1 MNIFSFVL
9 KHTRAIIFVVS
20 ILVLAGIF
28 TVLNLPVSIFPDI
41 TFPRI
46 VVLADNGE
54 EPAEKIMV
62 EITKPLEETINS
74 LPGVLNVRST
84 TSRGS
89 AEISVNFEW
98 ETDII
103 QSQQL
108 LQGKI
113 SQIRNEL
120 PPTASIQVERMNATF
135 FPIMGYALTS
145 DSVSLVQMRDIALYT
160 LRPAISRISGV
171 SQVRVVG
178 GDTKEYLV
186 QVEPSK
192 LQSYGVSIQQVSDAI
207 SKTNLV
213 SSVGLMDANYHLYLT
228 LVDNTFQSMEDIKN
242 TVITS
247 TNVSPVFLK
256 DIASITASVE
266 DSYIRVTANGKRA
279 VLINILRQP
288 NGNTVQIASDV
299 EKMWKE
305 VKSQIPAGVNI
316 SNFYN
321 QADLVNESFKSVRDS
336 IGAGVV
342 LAIIVLLLFLR
353 NWRITFVAAVV
364 IPITVA
370 ITVLLLM
377 AANQTLN
384 IMTLGGIAAAI
395 GLIIDDNI
403 VIIENIFRHF
413 KEGHE
418 KLSDAVG
425 GSVKELFTAV
435 IGSSTSTIIIFLP
448 FAFLSGVTGA
458 FFKSLSLTM
467 ALSLIVSLFLSL
479 FLGPLLASRF
489 IHPDD
494 FKKTKANNKAGR
506 LEDFYK
512 KFLGLLIKRKFLL
525 LPVIVLFIIGGYL
538 IYSSIGSGFMPEM
551 DEGAFILDYISPPGT
566 SLNETNRMLMHVE
579 QIIMGI
585 PEVESYS
592 RRTGTQLGF
601 FITEPNNGDYL
612 IKLKKNR
619 SRGVNAI
626 IDELRTKVENS
637 EPALQ
642 IEFGQAMQDLIGDL
656 TSVPSPVEI
665 KVFGEDNALIQ
676 KKAKEIAALI
686 SNVPGV
692 VDVFDGIVISGP
704 AYIINFNLP
713 AVARAGFTVEDL
725 SNIISND
732 IQGDVTTQIQKGEK
746 LIGVRV
752 RLPDKYRNDLDLLK
766 SIRVTSP
773 NGNSYVLGSLADFRI
788 DPGRSEI
795 DRENLK
801 QMVAV
806 TSRISGRDLG
816 STVGDIKSLLNK
828 KLILPPGITL
838 EYGGTFRTQ
847 QESFQGLLKVLL
859 AASLLVI
866 LVLVIEFERFIIP
879 LSIYLVAL
887 LSLFGVV
894 LALWITNV
902 SFNIS
907 SFMGAIMMV
916 GIVGENSIF
925 LAHYFFIFRKKGM
938 NSHEAA
944 INASV
949 VRSRPIIMTALAA
962 ILALMPLALGIG
974 AGSQMQQPL
983 ALAVIG
989 GFTISSLLLLFILP
1003 VLLSFSSRN
1012 TFYPENENNQRSAK

>member
-1 MNIFSFVL
+1 MNIFSFIQR
-9 KHTRAIIFVVS
+9 HTRGIIFVVTV
-20 ILVLAGIF
+20 LVLAGIF

-54 EPAEKIMV
+54 QPAEKVMV
-62 EITKPLEETINS
+62 QITKPLEETINS
-74 LPGVLNVRST
+74 LPGVTDVRST

-89 AEISVNFEW
+89 AEISVNFVW
-98 ETDII
+98 GTDII

-113 SQIRNEL
+113 SQIRNQL
-120 PPTASIQVERMNATF
+120 PSSASIQVERMNATF

-145 DSVSLVQMRDIALYT
+145 DSVSLVKMRDIALYT
-160 LRPAISRISGV
+160 LRPAISRINGV

-186 QVEPSK
+186 QVDPTK
-192 LQSYGVSIQQVSDAI
+192 MHSYGIGIQEVSDAL
-207 SKTNLV
+207 SKTNIV
-213 SSVGLMDANYHLYLT
+213 SSAGLMDANYHLYLT
-228 LVDNTFQSMEDIKN
+228 LADNTFQSMEDIGN
-242 TVITS
+242 TVIKTS
-247 TNVSPVFLK
+247 GVSPVYLK
-256 DIASITASVE
+256 NIASVTASVE
-266 DSYIRVTANGKRA
+266 DNYIRVTANGKRA

-288 NGNTVQIASDV
+288 GGNTVQIASDV
-299 EKMWKE
+299 EKMWGD
-305 VKSQIPAGVNI
+305 VKSQIPRDIKI

-336 IGAGVV
+336 IGIGVV
-342 LAIIVLLLFLR
+342 LAIIVLLIFLK
-353 NWRITFVAAVV
+353 NWRITFVAAIV

-377 AANQTLN
+377 AAGETLN

-418 KLSDAVG
+418 KLSDAIG
-425 GSVKELFTAV
+425 GSIKELFTAV
-435 IGSSTSTIIIFLP
+435 IGSSSSTIIIFLP

-479 FLGPLLASRF
+479 FFGPLLASKLL
-489 IHPDD
+489 HPKD
-494 FKKTKANNKAGR
+494 FEKESSKEKESKIE
-506 LEDFYK
+506 LYYK
-512 KFLGLLIKRKFLL
+512 RFLGFLIQRKFLIV
-525 LPVIVLFIIGGYL
+525 PVILILITAGYF

-551 DEGAFILDYISPPGT
+551 DEGAFILDYTSPPGT
-566 SLNETNRMLMHVE
+566 SLTETNRMLMHVE
-579 QIIMGI
+579 KIIMNI

-612 IKLKKNR
+612 IKLKNNR
-619 SRGVNAI
+619 SRGINAI
-626 IDELRTKVENS
+626 IDELRTKVENT

-665 KVFGEDNALIQ
+665 KVFGEDKSLIQ
-676 KKAKEIAALI
+676 KKAREIANLI
-686 SNVPGV
+686 SNVNGV

-713 AVARAGFTVEDL
+713 AISKAGLTVEEL
-725 SNIISND
+725 SNIINND
-732 IQGDVTTQIQKGEK
+732 IQGNVTTQIQKGEK

-752 RLPDKYRNDLDLLK
+752 RLPDKYRNNIDLLK

-773 NGNSYVLGSLADFRI
+773 NGNSYLLGSLADFRI
-788 DPGRSEI
+788 DPGQSEI

-816 STVGDIKSLLNK
+816 STISDIKNVLNK
-828 KLILPPGITL
+828 KLNLPSGITL
-838 EYGGTFRTQ
+838 EYGGTFKTQ

-866 LVLVIEFERFIIP
+866 LVLVIEFERFLVP
-879 LSIYLVAL
+879 LSIYFVAI

-894 LALWITNV
+894 TALWVTNV
-902 SFNIS
+902 NFNIS

-916 GIVGENSIF
+916 GIVAENSIF
-925 LAHYFFIFRKKGM
+925 LTHYFFIFQNRGMERK
-938 NSHEAA
+938 EAI

-989 GFTISSLLLLFILP
+989 GFTLSSLLLLFILP
-1003 VLLSFSSRN
+1003 VLLSISR
-1012 TFYPENENNQRSAK
+1012 KKKD

>member
-1 MNIFSFVL
+1 MNIFPFIQR
-9 KHTRAIIFVVS
+9 HTRAIIFVVS
-20 ILVLAGIF
+20 LLVLAGVF

-54 EPAEKIMV
+54 QPPEKMMV
-62 EITKPLEETINS
+62 QVTKPLEETINS
-74 LPGVLNVRST
+74 LPGVTDVRST

-98 ETDII
+98 GTDII

-108 LQGKI
+108 LEGKI
-113 SQIRNEL
+113 SQVRNQL
-120 PPTASIQVERMNATF
+120 PPSASIQVERMNATF
-135 FPIMGYALTS
+135 FPIIGYALTS
-145 DSVSLVQMRDIALYT
+145 DSVSLVQMRDLALYT
-160 LRPAISRISGV
+160 LRPLISRIKGV
-171 SQVRVVG
+171 KQVRIVG
-178 GDTKEYLV
+178 GEDTKEYLV
-186 QVEPSK
+186 SVDPAK
-192 LQSYGVSIQQVSDAI
+192 LQSYGINIQQVSDAVAN
-207 SKTNLV
+207 TNLV

-228 LVDNTFQSMEDIKN
+228 LADNTYKSMDDIRN

-247 TNVSPVFLK
+247 TGVSPVFLK
-256 DIASITASVE
+256 DIASVSSSVE
-266 DSYIRVTANGKRA
+266 ENYIRVTANGKPA

-288 NGNTVQIASDV
+288 NGKTTQIASEV
-299 EKMWKE
+299 EKIFKD
-305 VKSQIPAGVNI
+305 KSLIPEGVTV

-321 QADLVNESFKSVRDS
+321 QAYLVNESFKSVRDS
-336 IGAGVV
+336 IGVGVI
-342 LAIIVLLLFLR
+342 LAVIVLLIFLR
-353 NWRITFVAAVV
+353 NWRITFVAAIV

-377 AANQTLN
+377 AAGEDLN
-384 IMTLGGIAAAI
+384 MMTLGGIAAAI

-418 KLSDAVG
+418 KLADAIG
-425 GSVKELFTAV
+425 GSIKELFTAV

-479 FLGPLLASRF
+479 FFGPLLASKFVHPRDFEKENKEKKEGF
-489 IHPDD
+489 IEHY
-494 FKKTKANNKAGR
+494 
-506 LEDFYK
+506 YK
-512 KFLGLLIKRKFLL
+512 KVLGFLIRRKYLVI
-525 LPVIVLFIIGGYL
+525 PVILALVFVGYIL
-538 IYSSIGSGFMPEM
+538 YSSIGSGFMPEM
-551 DEGAFILDYISPPGT
+551 DEGAFILDYTSPPGT
-566 SLNETNRMLMHVE
+566 SLTETNRMLMHVE
-579 QIIMGI
+579 KIIMSI

-612 IKLKKNR
+612 IKLKSNR

-642 IEFGQAMQDLIGDL
+642 IDFGQAMQDLIGDL

-665 KVFGEDNALIQ
+665 KVFGDDKSLIE
-676 KKAKEIAALI
+676 KKAKEIASLI
-686 SNVPGV
+686 SNVRGV

-704 AYIINFNLP
+704 AYIIHFNLP
-713 AVARAGFTVEDL
+713 AITRAGFTVDGL
-725 SNIISND
+725 SNIINND
-732 IQGDVTTQIQKGEK
+732 IQGDVTTEIQRGEK
-746 LIGVRV
+746 LIGVRI
-752 RLPDKYRNDLDLLK
+752 RLPDKYRNNIDLLK
-766 SIRVTSP
+766 SIRIMSP
-773 NGNSYVLGSLADFRI
+773 DGNTYLLGSLADFSI
-788 DPGRSEI
+788 DPGQSEI

-816 STVGDIKSLLNK
+816 STVSDIKNLLNR
-828 KLILPPGITL
+828 KLSLPSGVTL
-838 EYGGTFRTQ
+838 EYGGTFKTQ
-847 QESFQGLLKVLL
+847 QESFSGLLKVLI
-859 AASLLVI
+859 AASLLVL
-866 LVLVIEFERFIIP
+866 LVLVIEFERF
-879 LSIYLVAL
+879 LVAFYIYFVAI

-894 LALWITNV
+894 LALWVTNV
-902 SFNIS
+902 NFNIS

-916 GIVGENSIF
+916 GIVAENSIF
-925 LAHYFFIFRKKGM
+925 LTHYFFIFSKRGM
-938 NSHEAA
+938 ERQEAV

-989 GFTISSLLLLFILP
+989 GFTLSSLLLLFILP
-1003 VLLSFSSRN
+1003 VLLSISKKRVN
-1012 TFYPENENNQRSAK
+1012 K

>member
-1 MNIFSFVL
+1 MNIFSFVQRHS
-9 KHTRAIIFVVS
+9 KAIIFVVS
-20 ILVLAGIF
+20 LLVLAGVF
-28 TVLNLPVSIFPDI
+28 TVLNLPVAIFPDI

-46 VVLADNGE
+46 VVLADDGE

-62 EITKPLEETINS
+62 DITKPLEETINS
-74 LPGVLNVRST
+74 LPGVTNVRST

-89 AEISVNFEW
+89 AEISINFEW
-98 ETDII
+98 GTDII

-113 SQIRNEL
+113 SQIRNQL
-120 PPTASIQVERMNATF
+120 PSAASVQVERMNATF

-160 LRPAISRISGV
+160 LRPAISRINGV
-171 SQVRVVG
+171 SRVSVVG

-186 QVEPSK
+186 RVDPAK
-192 LQSYGVSIQQVSDAI
+192 LHSYGISIQQVTDAL
-207 SKTNLV
+207 SKTNLL

-228 LVDNTFQSMEDIKN
+228 LVDNTYQSPEDIKN
-242 TVITS
+242 TVVTS
-247 TNVSPVFLK
+247 TNVAPVYLK
-256 DIASITASVE
+256 DIASVTTSVE
-266 DSYIRVTANGKRA
+266 DNYIRVTANGKRA

-288 NGNTVQIASDV
+288 TGNTVQIASDV
-299 EKMWKE
+299 DKMWQDI
-305 VKSQIPAGVNI
+305 KSQIPPGINI

-321 QADLVNESFKSVRDS
+321 QADLVNESFQSVRDS
-336 IGAGVV
+336 IGIGVI
-342 LAIIVLLLFLR
+342 LAIIVLLLFLK
-353 NWRITFVAAVV
+353 NWRITFVAAIV

-413 KEGHE
+413 NEGHE
-418 KLSDAVG
+418 KLSDAIG
-425 GSVKELFTAV
+425 GSIKELYSAV
-435 IGSSTSTIIIFLP
+435 IGSSTSTIIIFRP

-458 FFKSLSLTM
+458 FFKSLSLTI

-479 FLGPLLASRF
+479 FFSPLLALKF
-489 IHPDD
+489 IHPKD
-494 FKKTKANNKAGR
+494 FEKENNKDKIGR
-506 LEDFYK
+506 IESYYK
-512 KFLGLLIKRKFLL
+512 KSIGFLIKRKYLVIPIVFFL
-525 LPVIVLFIIGGYL
+525 IAAGYIIYTN
-538 IYSSIGSGFMPEM
+538 IGSGFMPDM
-551 DEGAFILDYISPPGT
+551 DEGAFILDYTSPPGT

-579 QIIMGI
+579 KIIMSI
-585 PEVESYS
+585 PEVASYS

-612 IKLKKNR
+612 IKLKNNR
-619 SRGVNAI
+619 SRGVNDI

-665 KVFGEDNALIQ
+665 KVFGEDKSLIE
-676 KKAKEIAALI
+676 KKAKEIADLI
-686 SNVPGV
+686 SSVKGV

-704 AYIINFNLP
+704 AFIINFNLP
-713 AVARAGFTVEDL
+713 AITRAGFTVDDL
-725 SNIISND
+725 TNIINND
-732 IQGDVTTQIQKGEK
+732 IRGNVTTQIQRGEK
-746 LIGVRV
+746 LICVRV
-752 RLPDKYRNDLDLLK
+752 RLPNTYRNDIDLLK

-773 NGNSYVLGSLADFRI
+773 NGNSYLLSSLADFRI
-788 DPGRSEI
+788 DPGQSEI

-816 STVGDIKSLLNK
+816 GTVSDIKSLLNK
-828 KLILPPGITL
+828 KLNLPRGVTL
-838 EYGGTFRTQ
+838 EYGGTFKTQ

-859 AASLLVI
+859 AASLLVL
-866 LVLVIEFERFIIP
+866 LVLVIEFDAFLVP
-879 LSIYLVAL
+879 LYIYFVAI

-894 LALWITNV
+894 LALWVTNV
-902 SFNIS
+902 NFNIS
-907 SFMGAIMMV
+907 SFMGSIMMV
-916 GIVGENSIF
+916 GIVAENSIF
-925 LAHYFFIFRKKGM
+925 LAHYFYIFKNQGM
-938 NSHEAA
+938 DRHEAV

-962 ILALMPLALGIG
+962 IFALMPLALGIG

-989 GFTISSLLLLFILP
+989 GFTLSSLLLLFILP
-1003 VLLSFSSRN
+1003 VLLSISKK
-1012 TFYPENENNQRSAK
+1012 TK

>member
-1 MNIFSFVL
+1 MNIFSFIQ
-9 KHTRAIIFVVS
+9 KHTKAIIFVVI

-54 EPAEKIMV
+54 EPADKIMV
-62 EITKPLEETINS
+62 QITKPLEETINS
-74 LPGVLNVRST
+74 LPGVTNVRST

-89 AEISVNFEW
+89 AEISINFDW
-98 ETDII
+98 GTDII

-113 SQIRNEL
+113 SQIRNQL
-120 PPTASIQVERMNATF
+120 PPNASVTVERMNATF

-145 DSVSLVQMRDIALYT
+145 DSVSLIKMRDIALYT
-160 LRPAISRISGV
+160 LRPAISRIKGV
-171 SQVRVVG
+171 SQVIVVG
-178 GDTKEYLV
+178 GNTKEYLV
-186 QVEPSK
+186 QVNPAK
-192 LQSYGVSIQQVSDAI
+192 LRAYGISIQQVSDAL
-207 SKTNLV
+207 SKTNMV

-228 LVDNTFQSMEDIKN
+228 LVDNTFKTIDDIKN

-256 DIASITASVE
+256 DIASVSASVK
-266 DSYIRVTANGKRA
+266 DKYIRVTAKEKEA
-279 VLINILRQP
+279 VLVNILRQP
-288 NGNTVQIASDV
+288 SGNTVQIASDV
-299 EKMWKE
+299 DKMWKQL
-305 VKSQIPAGVNI
+305 KSQIPAGINI
-316 SNFYN
+316 SNYYN
-321 QADLVNESFKSVRDS
+321 QADLVNESFRSVRDS
-336 IGAGVV
+336 IGIGVLLAVVV
-342 LAIIVLLLFLR
+342 LLIFLK
-353 NWRITFVAAVV
+353 NWRITFVAAIV

-377 AANQTLN
+377 IANETLN

-418 KLSDAVG
+418 KLEDAIRA
-425 GSVKELFTAV
+425 SIKELFTAV
-435 IGSSTSTIIIFLP
+435 IGSSSSTIIIFLP

-467 ALSLIVSLFLSL
+467 AMSLIVSLILSL
-479 FLGPLLASRF
+479 FFGPLLASKF
-489 IHPDD
+489 IHSKD
-494 FKKTKANNKAGR
+494 FEKETKEKKESKIETY
-506 LEDFYK
+506 YK
-512 KFLGLLIKRKFLL
+512 KYLNILIKKKYLVIPVILL
-525 LPVIVLFIIGGYL
+525 LMTGGYF
-538 IYSSIGSGFMPEM
+538 IYSSIGSGFMPDM
-551 DEGAFILDYISPPGT
+551 DEGAFILDYKSPPGT

-579 QIIMGI
+579 NIIMNI
-585 PEVESYS
+585 PQVESYS

-601 FITEPNNGDYL
+601 FITEPNDGDYL
-612 IKLKKNR
+612 IKLKNNR
-619 SRGVNAI
+619 SKTVNDI
-626 IDELRTKVENS
+626 IDELRAKVENS

-665 KVFGEDNALIQ
+665 KVFGDDKSLIQ
-676 KKAKEIAALI
+676 KKAKEIAKLI
-686 SNVPGV
+686 ENVNGV
-692 VDVFDGIVISGP
+692 VDVSNGIIISGP

-713 AVARAGFTVEDL
+713 AIARAGFTVDEL
-725 SNIISND
+725 NQIIQND
-732 IQGDVTTQIQKGEK
+732 IQGNVTTEIQTGEK

-752 RLPDKYRNDLDLLK
+752 RLPDRYRNNLDLLK
-766 SIRVTSP
+766 TLRVTSS
-773 NGNSYVLGSLADFRI
+773 NGSSYLLSSLADFRI
-788 DPGRSEI
+788 DPGQSEI

-816 STVGDIKSLLNK
+816 STVADIKSLLNK
-828 KLILPPGITL
+828 KLNLPTGVTL
-838 EYGGTFRTQ
+838 EYGGTFQTQ

-866 LVLVIEFERFIIP
+866 LVLVIEFESFLIP
-879 LSIYLVAL
+879 LAIYLVAI

-894 LALWITNV
+894 LALWVTNIN
-902 SFNIS
+902 FNIS

-916 GIVGENSIF
+916 GIVAENSIF
-925 LAHYFFIFRKKGM
+925 LTHYFFIFKNQGM
-938 NSHEAA
+938 DKHQAVM
-944 INASV
+944 NASII
-949 VRSRPIIMTALAA
+949 RSRPIIMTALAA

-989 GFTISSLLLLFILP
+989 GFTLSSILLLFILP
-1003 VLLSFSSRN
+1003 VLLSISKGKKN
-1012 TFYPENENNQRSAK
+1012 K

>member
-1 MNIFSFVL
+1 MNIFSFIQR
-9 KHTRAIIFVVS
+9 HTRGLIFVVS
-20 ILVLAGIF
+20 VLVLAGVF

-54 EPAEKIMV
+54 QPAEKVMV
-62 EITKPLEETINS
+62 QITKPLEETINS
-74 LPGVLNVRST
+74 LPGVTDVRST

-98 ETDII
+98 GTDII

-113 SQIRNEL
+113 SQIRNQL
-120 PPTASIQVERMNATF
+120 PSSASIQVERMNATF

-145 DSVSLVQMRDIALYT
+145 DSVSLVKMRDIALYT
-160 LRPAISRISGV
+160 LRPAISRIKGV

-186 QVEPSK
+186 RVDPAK
-192 LQSYGVSIQQVSDAI
+192 MRSYGISIQQVTDAI
-207 SKTNLV
+207 SKTNIV
-213 SSVGLMDANYHLYLT
+213 SSAGLMDANYHLYLT
-228 LVDNTFQSMEDIKN
+228 LADNTYQSMEDIGN
-242 TVITS
+242 TVVKS
-247 TNVSPVFLK
+247 SGVSPVYLK
-256 DIASITASVE
+256 NIASVTASVE
-266 DSYIRVTANGKRA
+266 DNYIRVTADGKRA
-279 VLINILRQP
+279 VLVNILRQP
-288 NGNTVQIASDV
+288 GGNTLQIASDV
-299 EKMWKE
+299 EKMWGD
-305 VKSQIPAGVNI
+305 VKSQIPSGIKI

-336 IGAGVV
+336 IGIGVI
-342 LAIIVLLLFLR
+342 LAIIVLLIFLK
-353 NWRITFVAAVV
+353 NWRITFVAAIV

-377 AANQTLN
+377 AVNETLN

-418 KLSDAVG
+418 KLADAIG
-425 GSVKELFTAV
+425 GSIKELFTAV

-479 FLGPLLASRF
+479 FFGPLLASKLL
-489 IHPDD
+489 HPRD
-494 FKKTKANNKAGR
+494 FEKESSKEKEGKI
-506 LEDFYK
+506 ESYYK
-512 KFLGLLIKRKFLL
+512 RFLGFIIHRKFLVI
-525 LPVIVLFIIGGYL
+525 PVILFLIAAGYF

-551 DEGAFILDYISPPGT
+551 DEGAFILDYTSPPGT
-566 SLNETNRMLMHVE
+566 SLQETNRMLMNVE
-579 QIIMGI
+579 QIIMHI

-612 IKLKKNR
+612 IKLKNNR
-619 SRGVNAI
+619 SRGINAI
-626 IDELRTKVENS
+626 IDELRTRVENT

-665 KVFGEDNALIQ
+665 KVFGEDKSLIQ
-676 KKAKEIAALI
+676 KKAREIAQLI
-686 SNVPGV
+686 SNINGV

-713 AVARAGFTVEDL
+713 AISRAGFTVEEL
-725 SNIISND
+725 SKIINND

-752 RLPDKYRNDLDLLK
+752 RLPDEYRSDIDLLK
-766 SIRVTSP
+766 SIRVTSS
-773 NGNSYVLGSLADFRI
+773 NGNSYLLGSLADFRI
-788 DPGRSEI
+788 DPGQSEI

-816 STVGDIKSLLNK
+816 STISDIKSVLNN
-828 KLILPPGITL
+828 KLNLPSGVTL
-838 EYGGTFRTQ
+838 EYGGTFKTQ

-859 AASLLVI
+859 ASSLLVI
-866 LVLVIEFERFIIP
+866 LVLVIEFEKFLVP
-879 LSIYLVAL
+879 LSIYLVAI

-894 LALWITNV
+894 SALWVTNV
-902 SFNIS
+902 NFNIS

-916 GIVGENSIF
+916 GIVAENSIF
-925 LAHYFFIFRKKGM
+925 LAHYFFIFRNRGM
-938 NSHEAA
+938 ERIEAV

-989 GFTISSLLLLFILP
+989 GFTLSSLLLLFILP
-1003 VLLSFSSRN
+1003 VLLSITRKKN
-1012 TFYPENENNQRSAK
+1012 KK

>member
-1 MNIFSFVL
+1 MNIYSFVQ
-9 KHTRAIIFVVS
+9 KHTRAITFIVS
-20 ILVLAGIF
+20 ILVLAGVF

-54 EPAEKIMV
+54 EPADKIMV

-74 LPGVLNVRST
+74 LPGVTDVRST

-89 AEISVNFEW
+89 AEISVNFDW
-98 ETDII
+98 GTDII

-113 SQIRNEL
+113 SQIRNQL
-120 PPTASIQVERMNATF
+120 PPSASIEVERMNATF

-145 DSVSLVQMRDIALYT
+145 DSVSLTEMRDIALYT
-160 LRPAISRISGV
+160 LRPAISRIKGV

-186 QVEPSK
+186 QVDPAK
-192 LQSYGVSIQQVSDAI
+192 LQSYGISIQQVTDAL
-207 SKTNLV
+207 SATNLV

-228 LVDNTFQSMEDIKN
+228 LVDNMYKTIDDIKN
-242 TVITS
+242 TVVAS
-247 TNVSPVFLK
+247 TNITPVFLK
-256 DIASITASVE
+256 DVAAVSASVE
-266 DSYIRVTANGKRA
+266 DNYIRVTANRKRA
-279 VLINILRQP
+279 VLVNILRQP
-288 NGNTVQIASDV
+288 DGNTVQIASDV
-299 EKMWKE
+299 DKMWKE
-305 VKSQIPAGVNI
+305 VESGIPRGVKI

-321 QADLVNESFKSVRDS
+321 QADLVNESFSSVRDS
-336 IGAGVV
+336 IGVGVI
-342 LAIIVLLLFLR
+342 LAIIVLLIFLR

-384 IMTLGGIAAAI
+384 IMTLGGIAASI

-413 KEGHE
+413 KEGHS
-418 KLSDAVG
+418 KLADAIG
-425 GSVKELFTAV
+425 GSVKELLPAV

-458 FFKSLSLTM
+458 FFKALSLTM

-479 FLGPLLASRF
+479 LFGPLLASKF
-489 IHPDD
+489 IHPKD
-494 FKKTKANNKAGR
+494 FEKEAGNNRGCKI
-506 LEDFYK
+506 EKYYK
-512 KFLGLLIKRKFLL
+512 KSLDLLIRRKFLVV
-525 LPVIVLFIIGGYL
+525 PVILTLVTAGYF
-538 IYSSIGSGFMPEM
+538 IYSGIGSGFMPEM
-551 DEGAFILDYISPPGT
+551 DEGAFILDYTSPPGT
-566 SLNETNRMLMHVE
+566 SLNETNRMLMNVE
-579 QIIMGI
+579 KIIMSI

-619 SRGVNAI
+619 SRGINAI
-626 IDELRTKVENS
+626 IDELRTKVESS

-665 KVFGEDNALIQ
+665 KVFGEDMSLIQ

-704 AYIINFNLP
+704 ACIINFNLP
-713 AVARAGFTVEDL
+713 AIARAGFTVSELGNTLND
-725 SNIISND
+725 D
-732 IQGDVTTQIQKGEK
+732 IQGNVSTEIQKGEK
-746 LIGVRV
+746 LIGIRV
-752 RLPDKYRNDLDLLK
+752 RLPDKYRNNIDLLK
-766 SIRVTSP
+766 IIRITASD
-773 NGNSYVLGSLADFRI
+773 GKTYTLGSLAEIRI
-788 DPGRSEI
+788 DPGQSEI

-816 STVGDIKSLLNK
+816 STVSDIKVLLNK
-828 KLILPPGITL
+828 KLNLPPGVTL

-847 QESFQGLLKVLL
+847 QESFQGLLKVLI
-859 AASLLVI
+859 AASLLVM
-866 LVLVIEFERFIIP
+866 LVLVIEFERFLIP

-894 LALWITNV
+894 LALLITGVN
-902 SFNIS
+902 FNIS

-916 GIVGENSIF
+916 GIVAENSIF
-925 LAHYFFIFRKKGM
+925 LTHYFILFKNQGM
-938 NSHEAA
+938 DSHQAV
-944 INASV
+944 INASI

-983 ALAVIG
+983 AISVIG
-989 GFTISSLLLLFILP
+989 GFTLSSLLLLFILP
-1003 VLLSFSSRN
+1003 VLLSLSKKNKTSG
-1012 TFYPENENNQRSAK
+1012 

>member
-1 MNIFSFVL
+1 MNIFGFIQR
-9 KHTRAIIFVVS
+9 HTRAIIFVVT
-20 ILVLAGIF
+20 ILVLAGVF
-28 TVLNLPVSIFPDI
+28 TVLNLPVAIFPDI

-54 EPAEKIMV
+54 QPADKVMV
-62 EITKPLEETINS
+62 QVTKPLEETINS
-74 LPGVLNVRST
+74 LPGVTDVRST

-98 ETDII
+98 GTDII
-103 QSQQL
+103 QAQQL

-113 SQIRNEL
+113 SQIRNQL
-120 PPTASIQVERMNATF
+120 PSSASVQVERMNATF

-145 DSVSLVQMRDIALYT
+145 DSVSLVKMRDLALYT
-160 LRPAISRISGV
+160 LRPLISRIKGV

-178 GDTKEYLV
+178 GDIKEYLV
-186 QVEPSK
+186 RVDPVK
-192 LQSYGVSIQQVSDAI
+192 LQSYGITIQQVSDAI
-207 SKTNLV
+207 TKTNLV

-228 LVDNTFQSMEDIKN
+228 LADNNYQTMDDIRN
-242 TVITS
+242 TVVTS
-247 TNVSPVFLK
+247 TNISPVFLK
-256 DIASITASVE
+256 DVASVTASVE
-266 DSYIRVTANGKRA
+266 DNYIRVTANGKRA
-279 VLINILRQP
+279 VLVNILRQP
-288 NGNTVQIASDV
+288 NGNTVQIAS
-299 EKMWKE
+299 E
-305 VKSQIPAGVNI
+305 VKKIFENNPQIPEEVKV

-336 IGAGVV
+336 IGVGVI
-342 LAIIVLLLFLR
+342 LAVIVLMIFLR
-353 NWRITFVAAVV
+353 NWRITFVAAIV

-377 AANQTLN
+377 AAGETLN

-418 KLSDAVG
+418 KLADAIG
-425 GSVKELFTAV
+425 GSIKELFSAV
-435 IGSSTSTIIIFLP
+435 IGSSSSTIIIFLP

-479 FLGPLLASRF
+479 FLGPLLASKF
-489 IHPDD
+489 IHVKD
-494 FKKTKANNKAGR
+494 FEKESGKNKESR
-506 LEDFYK
+506 LESYYK
-512 KFLGLLIKRKFLL
+512 TALGFLINRKYLIIPVILGL
-525 LPVIVLFIIGGYL
+525 VIIGYM
-538 IYSSIGSGFMPEM
+538 IYSSVGSGFMPEM
-551 DEGAFILDYISPPGT
+551 DEGAFILDYTSPPGT
-566 SLNETNRMLMHVE
+566 SLQETNRMLMHVE
-579 QIIMGI
+579 KIIMKI

-612 IKLKKNR
+612 IKLKNNR
-619 SRGVNAI
+619 SRGINAI
-626 IDELRTKVENS
+626 IDELRTRVENT

-665 KVFGEDNALIQ
+665 KVFGDDKSLIQ
-676 KKAKEIAALI
+676 NKAKEIASLI
-686 SNVPGV
+686 SNVRGV

-713 AVARAGFTVEDL
+713 AVARAGFTVDEL
-725 SNIISND
+725 SNIVNND
-732 IQGDVTTQIQKGEK
+732 IQGNVTSEVQKGEK
-746 LIGVRV
+746 LIGIRV
-752 RLPDKYRNDLDLLK
+752 RMPDKYRNNLDLLK
-766 SIRVTSP
+766 SIRVMSSD
-773 NGNSYVLGSLADFRI
+773 GNAYLLGSLADFRI
-788 DPGRSEI
+788 DPGQSEI

-816 STVGDIKSLLNK
+816 GTISDIKNVLSK
-828 KLILPPGITL
+828 KLNLPSGVRL
-838 EYGGTFRTQ
+838 EYGGTFQTQ

-866 LVLVIEFERFIIP
+866 LVLVIEFERFLVP
-879 LSIYLVAL
+879 MSIYLVAI

-894 LALWITNV
+894 SALWVTNV
-902 SFNIS
+902 NFNIS

-916 GIVGENSIF
+916 GIVAENSIF
-925 LAHYFFIFRKKGM
+925 LTHYFFIFQNQGM
-938 NSHEAA
+938 ERHEAV
-944 INASV
+944 IKASV

-989 GFTISSLLLLFILP
+989 GFTLSSLLLLFILP
-1003 VLLSFSSRN
+1003 VLLSISN
-1012 TFYPENENNQRSAK
+1012 KH